1 VSIKKRLVDIIR
13 HHFFSK
19 AENRG
24 FDMRINY
31 TTIIKDNDPTLRD
44 KSVLVPVPMLK
55 KDIALGKSLM
65 RYVRDSRDEDKAEK
79 YNLKAAV
86 GIAAPQI
93 GAHRS
98 IICVMVDEEVGDE
111 VITYELLLANPKI
124 ISQSV
129 QKAALKTGE
138 GCLSVIGQHQ
148 GYVYRSARIKVRAI
162 DVFSQ
167 EEIEFRAHGYLAIV
181 LQHEIDHLNG
191 ILFYDRINQENPW
204 EIKENAIIIE

>member
-1 VSIKKRLVDIIR
+1 
-13 HHFFSK
+13 
-19 AENRG
+19 
-24 FDMRINY
+24 MRINY
-31 TTIIKDNDPTLRD
+31 TTIIKDSDPTLRD
-44 KSVLVPVPMLK
+44 KSILVPVPMLK
-55 KDIALGKSLM
+55 KDIALGKSLL
-65 RYVRDSRDEDKAEK
+65 RYVRDSRDENKAEK

-93 GAHRS
+93 GVHRT
-98 IICVMVDEEVGDE
+98 IICVMVDEEIGDE
-111 VITYELLLANPKI
+111 VHTYDLLLANPKI

-129 QKAALKTGE
+129 QQAALKTGE

-162 DVFSQ
+162 DVLSQ

-181 LQHEIDHLNG
+181 LQHEIDHLHG